1 MIIEH
6 LLDDNNLT
14 NTEKSI
20 AQFLLNKDQKINNLT
35 SSELGK
41 QSYTSQAAVT
51 RLYKK
56 LGFNNFRE
64 FLSTLILERNDYLK
78 YNDLPTEHPE
88 QYFTSLEDT
97 EKVIAS
103 LYEKAMIQTN
113 RLLDKNVVNRVC
125 NRILSASFIDIYGI
139 GLSDTIA
146 KEMCFKLQSLGLPCS
161 YQNGINIK
169 YIDNIVRNQKIT
181 RVPKTQTYYKG
192 VINLRGEIIPVMSIR
207 LKLGLEDDEFTD
219 KTRII
224 IVKIEGATIGVIV
237 DQVREVV
244 TLDDD
249 NTEKITRTSRDDAA
263 SGYIS
268 SIGKSKGE
276 LISLLD
282 IVGLIVE
289 N

>member
-1 MIIEH
+1 MEQVKAI
-6 LLDDNNLT
+6 T
-14 NTEKSI
+14 TEQE
-20 AQFLLNKDQKINNLT
+20 AET
-35 SSELGK
+35 
-41 QSYTSQAAVT
+41 AVQYIVV
-51 RLYKK
+51 RI
-56 LGFNNFRE
+56 GN
-64 FLSTLILERNDYLK
+64 
-78 YNDLPTEHPE
+78 E
-88 QYFTSLEDT
+88 QY
-97 EKVIAS
+97 
-103 LYEKAMIQTN
+103 
-113 RLLDKNVVNRVC
+113 
-125 NRILSASFIDIYGI
+125 
-139 GLSDTIA
+139 
-146 KEMCFKLQSLGLPCS
+146 
-161 YQNGINIK
+161 GINIK

-181 RVPKTQTYYKG
+181 LLPKTQTYSNN
-192 VINLRGEIIPVMSIR
+192 VTNMRSEIIPVMSIR

>member
-1 MIIEH
+1 MA
-6 LLDDNNLT
+6 T
-14 NTEKSI
+14 NS
-20 AQFLLNKDQKINNLT
+20 
-35 SSELGK
+35 
-41 QSYTSQAAVT
+41 
-51 RLYKK
+51 
-56 LGFNNFRE
+56 
-64 FLSTLILERNDYLK
+64 
-78 YNDLPTEHPE
+78 
-88 QYFTSLEDT
+88 
-97 EKVIAS
+97 
-103 LYEKAMIQTN
+103 
-113 RLLDKNVVNRVC
+113 
-125 NRILSASFIDIYGI
+125 
-139 GLSDTIA
+139 
-146 KEMCFKLQSLGLPCS
+146 
-161 YQNGINIK
+161 IK

>member
-1 MIIEH
+1 MGINMEQVKAI
-6 LLDDNNLT
+6 T
-14 NTEKSI
+14 TE
-20 AQFLLNKDQKINNLT
+20 QET
-35 SSELGK
+35 E
-41 QSYTSQAAVT
+41 TAVQYIVV
-51 RLYKK
+51 RI
-56 LGFNNFRE
+56 GN
-64 FLSTLILERNDYLK
+64 
-78 YNDLPTEHPE
+78 E
-88 QYFTSLEDT
+88 QY
-97 EKVIAS
+97 
-103 LYEKAMIQTN
+103 
-113 RLLDKNVVNRVC
+113 
-125 NRILSASFIDIYGI
+125 
-139 GLSDTIA
+139 
-146 KEMCFKLQSLGLPCS
+146 
-161 YQNGINIK
+161 GINIK

-219 KTRII
+219 KTTII

>member
-1 MIIEH
+1 MEQVKAI
-6 LLDDNNLT
+6 T
-14 NTEKSI
+14 TEQETETAVQYI
-20 AQFLLNKDQKINNLT
+20 VVRIGNEQYGINN
-35 SSELGK
+35 
-41 QSYTSQAAVT
+41 
-51 RLYKK
+51 
-56 LGFNNFRE
+56 
-64 FLSTLILERNDYLK
+64 
-78 YNDLPTEHPE
+78 
-88 QYFTSLEDT
+88 
-97 EKVIAS
+97 
-103 LYEKAMIQTN
+103 
-113 RLLDKNVVNRVC
+113 
-125 NRILSASFIDIYGI
+125 
-139 GLSDTIA
+139 
-146 KEMCFKLQSLGLPCS
+146 
-161 YQNGINIK
+161 K

>member
-1 MIIEH
+1 MEQVKAI
-6 LLDDNNLT
+6 T
-14 NTEKSI
+14 TEQE
-20 AQFLLNKDQKINNLT
+20 ADT
-35 SSELGK
+35 
-41 QSYTSQAAVT
+41 AVQYIVV
-51 RLYKK
+51 RI
-56 LGFNNFRE
+56 GN
-64 FLSTLILERNDYLK
+64 
-78 YNDLPTEHPE
+78 E
-88 QYFTSLEDT
+88 QY
-97 EKVIAS
+97 
-103 LYEKAMIQTN
+103 
-113 RLLDKNVVNRVC
+113 
-125 NRILSASFIDIYGI
+125 
-139 GLSDTIA
+139 
-146 KEMCFKLQSLGLPCS
+146 
-161 YQNGINIK
+161 GINIK

>member
-1 MIIEH
+1 MEQVKAI
-6 LLDDNNLT
+6 T
-14 NTEKSI
+14 TE
-20 AQFLLNKDQKINNLT
+20 QET
-35 SSELGK
+35 E
-41 QSYTSQAAVT
+41 TAVQYIVV
-51 RLYKK
+51 RI
-56 LGFNNFRE
+56 GN
-64 FLSTLILERNDYLK
+64 
-78 YNDLPTEHPE
+78 E
-88 QYFTSLEDT
+88 QY
-97 EKVIAS
+97 
-103 LYEKAMIQTN
+103 
-113 RLLDKNVVNRVC
+113 
-125 NRILSASFIDIYGI
+125 
-139 GLSDTIA
+139 
-146 KEMCFKLQSLGLPCS
+146 
-161 YQNGINIK
+161 GINIK

-192 VINLRGEIIPVMSIR
+192 VIDLRGEIIPVMSIR

>member
-1 MIIEH
+1 MEQVKAI
-6 LLDDNNLT
+6 T
-14 NTEKSI
+14 TE
-20 AQFLLNKDQKINNLT
+20 QET
-35 SSELGK
+35 E
-41 QSYTSQAAVT
+41 TAVQYIVV
-51 RLYKK
+51 RI
-56 LGFNNFRE
+56 GN
-64 FLSTLILERNDYLK
+64 
-78 YNDLPTEHPE
+78 E
-88 QYFTSLEDT
+88 QY
-97 EKVIAS
+97 
-103 LYEKAMIQTN
+103 
-113 RLLDKNVVNRVC
+113 
-125 NRILSASFIDIYGI
+125 
-139 GLSDTIA
+139 
-146 KEMCFKLQSLGLPCS
+146 
-161 YQNGINIK
+161 GINIK

-192 VINLRGEIIPVMSIR
+192 VINLRGELIPVMSIR

>member
-1 MIIEH
+1 MEQVKAI
-6 LLDDNNLT
+6 T
-14 NTEKSI
+14 TEQETETAVQYI
-20 AQFLLNKDQKINNLT
+20 MV
-35 SSELGK
+35 SSG
-41 QSYTSQAAVT
+41 
-51 RLYKK
+51 
-56 LGFNNFRE
+56 N
-64 FLSTLILERNDYLK
+64 
-78 YNDLPTEHPE
+78 E
-88 QYFTSLEDT
+88 QY
-97 EKVIAS
+97 
-103 LYEKAMIQTN
+103 
-113 RLLDKNVVNRVC
+113 
-125 NRILSASFIDIYGI
+125 
-139 GLSDTIA
+139 
-146 KEMCFKLQSLGLPCS
+146 
-161 YQNGINIK
+161 GINIK

>member
-1 MIIEH
+1 MEQVKAI
-6 LLDDNNLT
+6 T
-14 NTEKSI
+14 TEQE
-20 AQFLLNKDQKINNLT
+20 AET
-35 SSELGK
+35 
-41 QSYTSQAAVT
+41 AVQCIVV
-51 RLYKK
+51 RI
-56 LGFNNFRE
+56 GN
-64 FLSTLILERNDYLK
+64 
-78 YNDLPTEHPE
+78 E
-88 QYFTSLEDT
+88 QY
-97 EKVIAS
+97 
-103 LYEKAMIQTN
+103 
-113 RLLDKNVVNRVC
+113 
-125 NRILSASFIDIYGI
+125 
-139 GLSDTIA
+139 
-146 KEMCFKLQSLGLPCS
+146 
-161 YQNGINIK
+161 GINIK

-192 VINLRGEIIPVMSIR
+192 VINLRGEIIPVMSVR

>member
-1 MIIEH
+1 MEQVKAI
-6 LLDDNNLT
+6 T
-14 NTEKSI
+14 TEQE
-20 AQFLLNKDQKINNLT
+20 AET
-35 SSELGK
+35 
-41 QSYTSQAAVT
+41 AVQYIVV
-51 RLYKK
+51 RI
-56 LGFNNFRE
+56 GN
-64 FLSTLILERNDYLK
+64 
-78 YNDLPTEHPE
+78 E
-88 QYFTSLEDT
+88 QY
-97 EKVIAS
+97 
-103 LYEKAMIQTN
+103 
-113 RLLDKNVVNRVC
+113 
-125 NRILSASFIDIYGI
+125 
-139 GLSDTIA
+139 
-146 KEMCFKLQSLGLPCS
+146 
-161 YQNGINIK
+161 GINIK

-219 KTRII
+219 RTRII

>member
-1 MIIEH
+1 MEQVKAI
-6 LLDDNNLT
+6 T
-14 NTEKSI
+14 TEQE
-20 AQFLLNKDQKINNLT
+20 AET
-35 SSELGK
+35 
-41 QSYTSQAAVT
+41 AVQYIVV
-51 RLYKK
+51 RI
-56 LGFNNFRE
+56 GN
-64 FLSTLILERNDYLK
+64 
-78 YNDLPTEHPE
+78 E
-88 QYFTSLEDT
+88 QY
-97 EKVIAS
+97 
-103 LYEKAMIQTN
+103 
-113 RLLDKNVVNRVC
+113 
-125 NRILSASFIDIYGI
+125 
-139 GLSDTIA
+139 
-146 KEMCFKLQSLGLPCS
+146 
-161 YQNGINIK
+161 GINIK

-263 SGYIS
+263 SGYII

>member
-1 MIIEH
+1 MEQVKAI
-6 LLDDNNLT
+6 T
-14 NTEKSI
+14 TE
-20 AQFLLNKDQKINNLT
+20 QET
-35 SSELGK
+35 E
-41 QSYTSQAAVT
+41 TAVQYIVV
-51 RLYKK
+51 RI
-56 LGFNNFRE
+56 GN
-64 FLSTLILERNDYLK
+64 
-78 YNDLPTEHPE
+78 E
-88 QYFTSLEDT
+88 QY
-97 EKVIAS
+97 
-103 LYEKAMIQTN
+103 
-113 RLLDKNVVNRVC
+113 
-125 NRILSASFIDIYGI
+125 
-139 GLSDTIA
+139 
-146 KEMCFKLQSLGLPCS
+146 
-161 YQNGINIK
+161 GINIK

-192 VINLRGEIIPVMSIR
+192 VINLRGEIIPVMRIR

>member
-1 MIIEH
+1 MEQVKAI
-6 LLDDNNLT
+6 T
-14 NTEKSI
+14 TEQE
-20 AQFLLNKDQKINNLT
+20 AET
-35 SSELGK
+35 
-41 QSYTSQAAVT
+41 AVQYIVV
-51 RLYKK
+51 RI
-56 LGFNNFRE
+56 GN
-64 FLSTLILERNDYLK
+64 
-78 YNDLPTEHPE
+78 E
-88 QYFTSLEDT
+88 QY
-97 EKVIAS
+97 
-103 LYEKAMIQTN
+103 
-113 RLLDKNVVNRVC
+113 
-125 NRILSASFIDIYGI
+125 
-139 GLSDTIA
+139 
-146 KEMCFKLQSLGLPCS
+146 
-161 YQNGINIK
+161 GINIK

-224 IVKIEGATIGVIV
+224 IVKIEGATIGLIV

>member
-1 MIIEH
+1 MEQVKAI
-6 LLDDNNLT
+6 T
-14 NTEKSI
+14 TE
-20 AQFLLNKDQKINNLT
+20 QET
-35 SSELGK
+35 E
-41 QSYTSQAAVT
+41 TAVQYIVV
-51 RLYKK
+51 RI
-56 LGFNNFRE
+56 GN
-64 FLSTLILERNDYLK
+64 
-78 YNDLPTEHPE
+78 E
-88 QYFTSLEDT
+88 QY
-97 EKVIAS
+97 
-103 LYEKAMIQTN
+103 
-113 RLLDKNVVNRVC
+113 
-125 NRILSASFIDIYGI
+125 
-139 GLSDTIA
+139 
-146 KEMCFKLQSLGLPCS
+146 
-161 YQNGINIK
+161 GINIK
-169 YIDNIVRNQKIT
+169 YIHNIVRNQKIT

>member
-1 MIIEH
+1 MEQVKAI
-6 LLDDNNLT
+6 T
-14 NTEKSI
+14 TEQE
-20 AQFLLNKDQKINNLT
+20 AET
-35 SSELGK
+35 
-41 QSYTSQAAVT
+41 AVQYIVV
-51 RLYKK
+51 RI
-56 LGFNNFRE
+56 GN
-64 FLSTLILERNDYLK
+64 
-78 YNDLPTEHPE
+78 E
-88 QYFTSLEDT
+88 QY
-97 EKVIAS
+97 
-103 LYEKAMIQTN
+103 
-113 RLLDKNVVNRVC
+113 
-125 NRILSASFIDIYGI
+125 
-139 GLSDTIA
+139 
-146 KEMCFKLQSLGLPCS
+146 
-161 YQNGINIK
+161 GINIK

-224 IVKIEGATIGVIV
+224 IVKIEGDTIGVIV

>member
-146 KEMCFKLQSLGLPCS
+146 KEMCFKLQS
-161 YQNGINIK
+161 
-169 YIDNIVRNQKIT
+169 
-181 RVPKTQTYYKG
+181 
-192 VINLRGEIIPVMSIR
+192 
-207 LKLGLEDDEFTD
+207 
-219 KTRII
+219 
-224 IVKIEGATIGVIV
+224 
-237 DQVREVV
+237 
-244 TLDDD
+244 
-249 NTEKITRTSRDDAA
+249 
-263 SGYIS
+263 
-268 SIGKSKGE
+268 
-276 LISLLD
+276 
-282 IVGLIVE
+282 
-289 N
+289 

>member
-1 MIIEH
+1 MGINMEQVKAI
-6 LLDDNNLT
+6 T
-14 NTEKSI
+14 TE
-20 AQFLLNKDQKINNLT
+20 QET
-35 SSELGK
+35 E
-41 QSYTSQAAVT
+41 TAVQYIVV
-51 RLYKK
+51 RI
-56 LGFNNFRE
+56 GN
-64 FLSTLILERNDYLK
+64 
-78 YNDLPTEHPE
+78 E
-88 QYFTSLEDT
+88 QY
-97 EKVIAS
+97 
-103 LYEKAMIQTN
+103 
-113 RLLDKNVVNRVC
+113 
-125 NRILSASFIDIYGI
+125 
-139 GLSDTIA
+139 
-146 KEMCFKLQSLGLPCS
+146 
-161 YQNGINIK
+161 GINIK
-169 YIDNIVRNQKIT
+169 YIDNIVINQKIT

-249 NTEKITRTSRDDAA
+249 NTEKITRTSRDHAA

>member
-1 MIIEH
+1 MEQVKAI
-6 LLDDNNLT
+6 T
-14 NTEKSI
+14 TE
-20 AQFLLNKDQKINNLT
+20 Q
-35 SSELGK
+35 E
-41 QSYTSQAAVT
+41 
-51 RLYKK
+51 
-56 LGFNNFRE
+56 
-64 FLSTLILERNDYLK
+64 
-78 YNDLPTEHPE
+78 TETTVQYIVVRIGNE
-88 QYFTSLEDT
+88 QY
-97 EKVIAS
+97 
-103 LYEKAMIQTN
+103 
-113 RLLDKNVVNRVC
+113 
-125 NRILSASFIDIYGI
+125 
-139 GLSDTIA
+139 
-146 KEMCFKLQSLGLPCS
+146 
-161 YQNGINIK
+161 GINIK

>member
-1 MIIEH
+1 MEQVKAI
-6 LLDDNNLT
+6 T
-14 NTEKSI
+14 TE
-20 AQFLLNKDQKINNLT
+20 QET
-35 SSELGK
+35 E
-41 QSYTSQAAVT
+41 TAVQYIVV
-51 RLYKK
+51 RI
-56 LGFNNFRE
+56 GN
-64 FLSTLILERNDYLK
+64 
-78 YNDLPTEHPE
+78 E
-88 QYFTSLEDT
+88 QY
-97 EKVIAS
+97 
-103 LYEKAMIQTN
+103 
-113 RLLDKNVVNRVC
+113 
-125 NRILSASFIDIYGI
+125 
-139 GLSDTIA
+139 
-146 KEMCFKLQSLGLPCS
+146 
-161 YQNGINIK
+161 GINIK
-169 YIDNIVRNQKIT
+169 YIDNIVRKQDIT
-181 RVPKTQTYYKG
+181 RVPKTQHYYKG
-192 VINLRGEIIPVMSIR
+192 VINLRGEIIPVMSVR
-207 LKLGLEDDEFTD
+207 LKLGLEDDVFTD

>member
-1 MIIEH
+1 MEQVKAI
-6 LLDDNNLT
+6 T
-14 NTEKSI
+14 TEQE
-20 AQFLLNKDQKINNLT
+20 AET
-35 SSELGK
+35 
-41 QSYTSQAAVT
+41 AVQYIVV
-51 RLYKK
+51 RI
-56 LGFNNFRE
+56 GN
-64 FLSTLILERNDYLK
+64 
-78 YNDLPTEHPE
+78 E
-88 QYFTSLEDT
+88 QY
-97 EKVIAS
+97 
-103 LYEKAMIQTN
+103 
-113 RLLDKNVVNRVC
+113 
-125 NRILSASFIDIYGI
+125 
-139 GLSDTIA
+139 
-146 KEMCFKLQSLGLPCS
+146 
-161 YQNGINIK
+161 GINIK

-224 IVKIEGATIGVIV
+224 IVKIGGATIGVIV

>member
-1 MIIEH
+1 MEQVKAI
-6 LLDDNNLT
+6 T
-14 NTEKSI
+14 TE
-20 AQFLLNKDQKINNLT
+20 QET
-35 SSELGK
+35 E
-41 QSYTSQAAVT
+41 TAVQYIVV
-51 RLYKK
+51 RI
-56 LGFNNFRE
+56 GN
-64 FLSTLILERNDYLK
+64 
-78 YNDLPTEHPE
+78 E
-88 QYFTSLEDT
+88 QY
-97 EKVIAS
+97 
-103 LYEKAMIQTN
+103 
-113 RLLDKNVVNRVC
+113 
-125 NRILSASFIDIYGI
+125 
-139 GLSDTIA
+139 
-146 KEMCFKLQSLGLPCS
+146 
-161 YQNGINIK
+161 GINIK

-237 DQVREVV
+237 DLVREVV

>member
-1 MIIEH
+1 MATVPKQPH
-6 LLDDNNLT
+6 SDD
-14 NTEKSI
+14 TE
-20 AQFLLNKDQKINNLT
+20 T
-35 SSELGK
+35 
-41 QSYTSQAAVT
+41 AVHYIVV
-51 RLYKK
+51 RI
-56 LGFNNFRE
+56 GN
-64 FLSTLILERNDYLK
+64 
-78 YNDLPTEHPE
+78 E
-88 QYFTSLEDT
+88 QY
-97 EKVIAS
+97 
-103 LYEKAMIQTN
+103 
-113 RLLDKNVVNRVC
+113 
-125 NRILSASFIDIYGI
+125 
-139 GLSDTIA
+139 
-146 KEMCFKLQSLGLPCS
+146 
-161 YQNGINIK
+161 GINIK